1 MRMLNPLI
9 RQETPFM
16 DSIPLPDLLTVVYVL
31 VDDWYQT
38 HSLPPDRTPP
48 GRKPALSVSETVT
61 ILLAMDMVPFPS
73 ERGFLGFLRAN
84 HPTLFPQL
92 PTLSQFNRHARS
104 VRGVLEQ
111 VRQTWL
117 AHWAVA
123 DERHLIL
130 DTKPVPVVGYKRTKK
145 HSDFAGS
152 ASYGYCASRKLHYFG
167 YKLVLLTTLE
177 GLPVVYDLVPA
188 HTDERA
194 AALSVVSRV
203 QNCDIWADKGF
214 LGEEW
219 YDDVAAQ
226 TGNRVWTPKRGNQAQ
241 NPPAFDRLLGHVRE
255 RIEGTFNEVQNTGRN
270 LERMLAKTVLGL
282 ATRVAT
288 KMTHHILKYLLRDQY
303 GIDILT
309 FQVDHNHNS

>member
-1 MRMLNPLI
+1 MRMLNSLM

-16 DSIPLPDLLTVVYVL
+16 ASIPLPDLLTVIYVL

-38 HSLPPDRTPP
+38 HMVTPDQTPL

-61 ILLAMDMVPFPS
+61 ILLAMDVVPFPS
-73 ERGFLGFLRAN
+73 ERGFLAFLRAN

-92 PTLSQFNRHARS
+92 PVLSQFNRHARA

-111 VRQTWL
+111 VRMAWL
-117 AHWAVA
+117 AYWSVA
-123 DERHLIL
+123 AERQLIL
-130 DTKPVPVVGYKRTKK
+130 DTKPVPVVGYKRTKT

-167 YKLVLLTTLE
+167 YKLVLLTTLD
-177 GLPVVYDLVPA
+177 GLPIVYDLVPA
-188 HTDERA
+188 HTDERDA
-194 AALSVVSRV
+194 AMSVLSRV
-203 QNCDIWADKGF
+203 QHCDIWADKGF

-219 YDDVAAQ
+219 HDMVAEQ
-226 TGNRVWTPKRGNQAQ
+226 TGNRVWTPKRCNQTP
-241 NPPAFDRLLGHVRE
+241 NPPAFDRLLGRVRE

-270 LERMLAKTVLGL
+270 LERMHAKTVLGI

-288 KMTHHILKYLLRDQY
+288 KMTHHVLKYLLRHHY

-309 FQVDHNHNS
+309 FQVDHNR

>member
-1 MRMLNPLI
+1 MA
-9 RQETPFM
+9 
-16 DSIPLPDLLTVVYVL
+16 SIPLPDLLTVVYVL
-31 VDDWYQT
+31 VDDWHQT
-38 HSLPPDRTPP
+38 HTLTRDRTPP

-73 ERGFLGFLRAN
+73 ERGFLAFLRAN

-92 PTLSQFNRHARS
+92 PVLSQFNRHARA

-111 VRQTWL
+111 LRQTWL
-117 AHWAVA
+117 AHWAA
-123 DERHLIL
+123 AEERQLIL
-130 DTKPVPVVGYKRTKK
+130 DTKPVPVVGYKRTKSR
-145 HSDFAGS
+145 SDFAGS

-177 GLPVVYDLVPA
+177 GLPIVYDLVPA

-194 AALSVVSRV
+194 AAMSVVSRV

-219 YDDVAAQ
+219 HDDVAAQ
-226 TGNRVWTPKRGNQAQ
+226 TENRVWTPKRENQAQ
-241 NPPAFDRLLGHVRE
+241 NPLAFDRLLGRVRE
-255 RIEGTFNEVQNTGRN
+255 RIEGTFNELQNTGRN
-270 LERMLAKTVLGL
+270 LERMLTKTVLGL

-288 KMTHHILKYLLRDQY
+288 KMTHHVLKYLLRDQY